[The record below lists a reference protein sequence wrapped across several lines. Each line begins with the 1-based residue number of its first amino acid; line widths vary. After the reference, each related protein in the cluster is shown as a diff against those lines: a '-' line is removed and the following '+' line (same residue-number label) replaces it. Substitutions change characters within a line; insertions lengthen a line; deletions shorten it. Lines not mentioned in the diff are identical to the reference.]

1 MEMIIFAIVQLFLVP
16 FYFKGKTRGAAMVV
30 GTACLLYNIFG
41 MTGTPVLDLLRSD
54 NPFVP
59 TLSALYSWAT
69 LLTYL
74 AVIGLFLKIR
84 RELNDVMQRVPVA
97 QSAATGGTSDNL
109 AVIDFNVPM
118 FSFTDVTGMTALK
131 ALLTKAASDIVTGE
145 KNGILLYG
153 EPGNGKTFIAEA
165 FAGELH
171 KMEGM
176 AGLIDRSPAFMSA
189 SIADL
194 GSQWVGKT
202 TEQVKSMFAQAAQA
216 ARHKGACV
224 LFLDEVDALLRD
236 RNDTNVSRTEDSLQ
250 TVNTF
255 LDLISR
261 YRNFKKYRIILMMA
275 TNYRDKL
282 DEAAI
287 RDGRVDFKFEIPNPD
302 FDAIVGLLLS
312 NCKAAK
318 LSPSIAKQVAGRWD
332 GFSVAR
338 IRAVAERAGKHAKEK
353 GQTDVT
359 FDDLMFGL
367 REAQGGIGVRL
378 KAGTKRL
385 AELHFDD
392 ELKHEIGLLANRMKR
407 VVEIEQQGGTIPKGV
422 MFYGPPGTGKTAVT
436 QALALESGWAFLP
449 TTGNKL
455 SMDQNAFDN
464 LVKKALDLRPCI
476 VFIDEA
482 DDILANREISSSYQK
497 SLTNNLLAV
506 LDGDRPI
513 KDVMFVA
520 ATNNPQMLDPA
531 CVRRFPEVFEFDL
544 PSDDALLSV
553 IREFMDAK
561 ANAPWDDDFT
571 PENALTKLS
580 GQSPAM
586 ARELLQRAI
595 NMTVAKL
602 DDSKISL
609 TALDSVMSA
618 QLIV

>member
-1 MEMIIFAIVQLFLVP
+1 MELIIFSVVQFALIP
-16 FYFKGKTRGAAMVV
+16 FYFKNRTGWIAMSI
-30 GTACLLYNIFG
+30 GTACLLYNILAIPG
-41 MTGTPVLDLLRSD
+41 APVREMLRSE
-54 NPFVP
+54 NPVVP
-59 TLSALYSWAT
+59 TLSNIYAWST
-69 LLTYL
+69 VITYL
-74 AVIGLFLKIR
+74 LVVGLFLWAKSKNAEATR
-84 RELNDVMQRVPVA
+84 KTQVLA
-97 QSAATGGTSDNL
+97 QAAPSGTSDNL
-109 AVIDFNVPM
+109 AVIDYQLPKV
-118 FSFTDVTGMTALK
+118 SFAQVTGMAKMKTMM
-131 ALLTKAASDIVTGE
+131 TNAASEIITGE

-171 KMEGM
+171 KMPEL
-176 AGLIDRSPAFMSA
+176 AGVVTRPAAFMCT

-194 GSQWVGKT
+194 GSQWAGKT
-202 TEQVKSMFAQAAQA
+202 TEQVKSMFAQAAHA
-216 ARHKGACV
+216 ARREGCCV

-236 RNDTNVSRTEDSLQ
+236 RNDGSVSRTEDSLQ

-255 LDLISR
+255 LNLINR
-261 YRNFKKYRIILMMA
+261 YQNFKQFRVILVMA

-282 DEAAI
+282 DEAAV

-302 FDAIVGLLLS
+302 FDAIVGLLQS

-318 LSPSIAKQVAGRWD
+318 LSSEVAKQVAGRWD

-338 IRAVAERAGKHAKEK
+338 VRAAADRAGKHAKEN
-353 GQTDVT
+353 GRGEVT

-367 REAQGGIGVRL
+367 REAQGGAGVRL

-385 AELHFDD
+385 SELHFD
-392 ELKHEIGLLANRMKR
+392 EGQKHQLGLLANRMRR

-436 QALALESGWAFLP
+436 QALALESDWAFLP

-455 SMDQNAFDN
+455 SMDQEAFDK

-482 DDILANREISSSYQK
+482 DDILANRETSSPFQK
-497 SLTNNLLAV
+497 TLTNNLLAV

-531 CVRRFPEVFEFDL
+531 CVRRFPETFEFEL

-553 IREFMDAK
+553 IREFMQSK
-561 ANAPWDDDFT
+561 ANAPWDSDFT
-571 PENALTKLS
+571 PENAVTRLS

-586 ARELLQRAI
+586 AREMLQRAI
-595 NMTVAKL
+595 NVTVAKL
-602 DDSKISL
+602 DGSKISL
-609 TALDSVMSA
+609 AALDSVVSA
-618 QLIV
+618 QIIV